1 MQLSEQWVLVTGG
14 ARGLG
19 QSITRALAREGAGVV
34 INYLHSDA
42 AAQALAE
49 ELGPR
54 ALQQLT
60 LLAHRQ
66 RPSAFVAQLGYAE
79 STQAAKA
86 PA

>member
-1 MQLSEQWVLVTGG
+1 MCSSPAWSKAPSPTRRRPLQEKSTLYVGM
-14 ARGLG
+14 
-19 QSITRALAREGAGVV
+19 TRAR
-34 INYLHSDA
+34 
-42 AAQALAE
+42 
-49 ELGPR
+49 
-54 ALQQLT
+54 QQLT

>member
-1 MQLSEQWVLVTGG
+1 M
-14 ARGLG
+14 
-19 QSITRALAREGAGVV
+19 TRAR
-34 INYLHSDA
+34 
-42 AAQALAE
+42 
-49 ELGPR
+49 
-54 ALQQLT
+54 QQLT